1 MEKVYLSFTFLSLV
15 GFIVFFSPQILP
27 SKSEEK
33 ISPLKV
39 DLEIKRTNSF
49 LILSVICKNLSEIIQ
64 RVRLILTV
72 QKSGKGESKIYQ
84 AKTLKLSPGEI
95 SLPFVAQ
102 FSVSSEDS
110 YLIILEV
117 KDLEGRLIERKELIS
132 EAL

>member
-1 MEKVYLSFTFLSLV
+1 MEKVYLSFTFFSLV